1 MGELRNPKAGKPKL
15 RPLDPKQ
22 GPVPVFS
29 QEEVARH
36 GTRESAWIIVDGKV
50 GGQGNEGVR
59 AWVDWLDIEFTTT
72 PHGQRPTNQ
81 PPFVFF
87 QTPRQVYDVTEYVDI
102 HPGDDAIL
110 NYVGGDSSKGF
121 HGPQHPA
128 SVWDVIREFYIGDLA
143 K

>member
-1 MGELRNPKAGKPKL
+1 M
-15 RPLDPKQ
+15 KQ
-22 GPVPVFS
+22 
-29 QEEVARH
+29 
-36 GTRESAWIIVDGKV
+36 
-50 GGQGNEGVR
+50 
-59 AWVDWLDIEFTTT
+59 
-72 PHGQRPTNQ
+72 
-81 PPFVFF
+81 
-87 QTPRQVYDVTEYVDI
+87 QVYDITEYVDI

>member
-1 MGELRNPKAGKPKL
+1 MAELRNPKAPKPKVV
-15 RPLDPKQ
+15 RVDASQ
-22 GPVPVFS
+22 GPVPRFTK
-29 QEEVARH
+29 EEVARH
-36 GTRESAWIIVDGKV
+36 GQRDDAWIIVDGK
-50 GGQGNEGVR
+50 
-59 AWVDWLDIEFTTT
+59 
-72 PHGQRPTNQ
+72 
-81 PPFVFF
+81 
-87 QTPRQVYDVTEYVDI
+87 VYDVTEYVDI